1 MGEPRLSTRSVLV
14 TGASSGIG
22 LVTAQVFAQ
31 AGWRVF
37 GTSRSPRPDRP
48 GIEMLKLDV
57 RSDESAAAAV
67 ASVLE
72 RARQIDVLV
81 NNAGIAHTGMAE
93 ETTMDQAREV
103 FETNVLGAGR
113 LASAV
118 LPHMRSR
125 GQGRIINIGSAAA
138 WVGEPGEAYY
148 AASKSALAGF
158 SEALRHEVGPLGIHV
173 SLVEPGAFTTN
184 VLQAASAST
193 ARIADYDGIREAT
206 SRTLHRSLQHGGDP
220 RKVAELVL
228 AVARARSPRRRYPV
242 GWEARWLPYLKVLLP
257 QRAFDFLV
265 RRGYGLHKLS
275 APAR

>member
-113 LASAV
+113 LASAD
-118 LPHMRSR
+118 LE
-125 GQGRIINIGSAAA
+125 AA
-138 WVGEPGEAYY
+138 
-148 AASKSALAGF
+148 
-158 SEALRHEVGPLGIHV
+158 
-173 SLVEPGAFTTN
+173 
-184 VLQAASAST
+184 
-193 ARIADYDGIREAT
+193 
-206 SRTLHRSLQHGGDP
+206 
-220 RKVAELVL
+220 
-228 AVARARSPRRRYPV
+228 
-242 GWEARWLPYLKVLLP
+242 
-257 QRAFDFLV
+257 
-265 RRGYGLHKLS
+265 
-275 APAR
+275 